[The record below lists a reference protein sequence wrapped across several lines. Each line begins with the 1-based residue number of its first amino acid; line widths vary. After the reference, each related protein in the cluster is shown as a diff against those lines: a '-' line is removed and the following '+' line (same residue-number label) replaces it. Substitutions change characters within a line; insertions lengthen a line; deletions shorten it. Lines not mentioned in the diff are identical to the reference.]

1 MGETDDRVQRRA
13 QLVRPEAA
21 RDPCY
26 TRVELA
32 GSLTFEERIVIRAGV
47 VISCGLGLG
56 GES

>member
-1 MGETDDRVQRRA
+1 VKPTIAFSG
-13 QLVRPEAA
+13 VRSSCGRWPPATL
-21 RDPCY
+21 CY